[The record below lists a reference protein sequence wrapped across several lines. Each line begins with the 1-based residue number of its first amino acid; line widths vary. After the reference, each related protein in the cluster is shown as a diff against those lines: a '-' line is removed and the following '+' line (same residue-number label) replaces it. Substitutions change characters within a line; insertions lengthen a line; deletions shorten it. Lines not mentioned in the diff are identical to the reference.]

1 MVGSSVG
8 LSAKV
13 LAKQPASEAEID
25 PSGHQAT
32 KSSCTGSDPFWR
44 VNVVVVLPVPDSP
57 TIRPVL
63 TPALVGGGG
72 AGCSSVGR
80 RGARGGRAAC
90 GCACALARCLPPPR
104 ACGFFMSFHA

>member
-1 MVGSSVG
+1 MVGSSLG

-13 LAKQPASEAEID
+13 LAKQPASVAEID

-32 KSSCTGSDPFWR
+32 KSSCTGSDPFCR

-63 TPALVGGGG
+63 TPA
-72 AGCSSVGR
+72 SVGIILQPACS
-80 RGARGGRAAC
+80 AR
-90 GCACALARCLPPPR
+90 PPR
-104 ACGFFMSFHA
+104 SKTRWFHMRRPPFFDSPK